1 MDPIAI
7 DRLRGEVLE
16 KAGLTPEAESA
27 VLHSWE
33 LSHVERLTT
42 SEGPLIF
49 KCATEPFTHEH
60 DNLTA
65 AWQAGVNVPRLRA
78 TTRTPTMLGMLM
90 EDLGTPA
97 REASDADGIAAA
109 IQLHNSAAP
118 DFLAPGDT
126 EWLRSLPSRALRS
139 LHLLQRERWEGTDD
153 ITITL
158 QQIEK
163 AAPARAEGA
172 TLRPFGW
179 VHSEFH
185 PESLIITADGRPF
198 MVDFARAFRGPG
210 LIDLA
215 SWAGTVDAPDPDRMR
230 ALLEAYVDEGGP
242 AQSIHERGD
251 LPVQNWALE
260 WHRVWVLEWFLDQAL
275 LWIADPDGDTAYQR
289 VVRRH
294 ATEAASLLRV

>member
-1 MDPIAI
+1 MNLTAV
-7 DRLRGEVLE
+7 RKLRGEILE
-16 KAGLTPEAESA
+16 KADLSPEVESTI
-27 VLHSWE
+27 LHSWE
-33 LSHVERLTT
+33 LSHVERLAT

-65 AWQAGVNVPRLRA
+65 AWQAGMAVPRLRA
-78 TTRTPTMLGMLM
+78 TLRTPTTLGMLM
-90 EDLGTPA
+90 EDLGTPV
-97 REASDADGIAAA
+97 REVSDTDGIAAA
-109 IQLHNSAAP
+109 IQLHSASAP

-139 LHLLQRERWEGTDD
+139 LHLLQRERWEDTGD
-153 ITITL
+153 ITVAL

-163 AAPARAEGA
+163 AASARAEGA

-185 PESLIITADGRPF
+185 SESLLVTEKRTYMF
-198 MVDFARAFRGPG
+198 DFARAFRGPG

-215 SWAGTVDAPDPDRMR
+215 SWRGTVETPDPDGTR
-230 ALLEAYVDEGGP
+230 ALLETYVDEGGP
-242 AQSIHERGD
+242 AQTIQERGG
-251 LPVQNWALE
+251 LPVQNWALG

-275 LWIADPDGDTAYQR
+275 MWIADPDSDSVYQR

-294 ATEAASLLRV
+294 ATDAAALLRV